1 MSEQNLVTVGQIS
14 AVFGV
19 KGWLKVHSYTD
30 PIENLL
36 LYKRFWLEKN
46 GQLQTVSIDAAKQHG
61 DGLIVHIE
69 SVDDRDQAREYIR
82 WQIKIAAEQMPDLED
97 GEYYWHQLQGL
108 AVYLQDQ
115 QGEPSVLLGQID
127 YLLETGANDV
137 MVIRSKNNSAGN
149 GDQEILIP
157 YLPGD
162 VVKSIDIDTGTML
175 VDWQVDE

>member
-1 MSEQNLVTVGQIS
+1 MLEQNLVTVGQIS

-36 LYKRFWLEKN
+36 SYKRIWLEKN
-46 GQLQTVSIDAAKQHG
+46 GQLQTVNIDAAKRHG
-61 DGLIVHIE
+61 EGLIVHIE
-69 SVDDRDQAREYIR
+69 SVDDRDQAKEYTL
-82 WQIKIAAEQMPDLED
+82 WQIKIDVEQMPDLED

-115 QGEPSVLLGQID
+115 YGEPSVLLGQID

-137 MVIRSKNNSAGN
+137 LVIKSKNNAVGN
-149 GDQEILIP
+149 DDQEILIP
-157 YLPGD
+157 YLLGD
-162 VVKSIDIDTGTML
+162 VVKSIDIDAGTMV

>member
-1 MSEQNLVTVGQIS
+1 MLEQNLVTVGQIS

-36 LYKRFWLEKN
+36 SYKRIWLEKN
-46 GQLQTVSIDAAKQHG
+46 GQLQTVNIDAAKRHG
-61 DGLIVHIE
+61 EGLIVHIE
-69 SVDDRDQAREYIR
+69 SVDDRDQAKEYTR
-82 WQIKIAAEQMPDLED
+82 WQIKIDVEQMPDLED

-115 QGEPSVLLGQID
+115 YGENSVLLGQID

-137 MVIRSKNNSAGN
+137 LVIKSKNNAAGN
-149 GDQEILIP
+149 DDQEILIP

-162 VVKSIDIDTGTML
+162 VVKSIDIDAGTMV

>member
-1 MSEQNLVTVGQIS
+1 MIVIR
-14 AVFGV
+14 
-19 KGWLKVHSYTD
+19 
-30 PIENLL
+30 PENI
-36 LYKRFWLEKN
+36 Y
-46 GQLQTVSIDAAKQHG
+46 
-61 DGLIVHIE
+61 DGR
-69 SVDDRDQAREYIR
+69 S
-82 WQIKIAAEQMPDLED
+82 KIAAEQMPDLDD

-137 MVIRSKNNSAGN
+137 LVISSKNDSAGN

-162 VVKSIDIDTGTML
+162 VVKSIDIDAGTML